1 MGMFDKFFRK
11 KQKKKEKKTIQEF
24 VKRAVK
30 GPCYC
35 QIKISEIADLY
46 GAFIHYP
53 VDALFSLEEKG
64 LTDSISLPTDSI
76 SLLRSKSLG
85 VCPKCY
91 TVTNGE
97 WLVHMD
103 LVKTSVMGAALMSKD
118 YARFLIGKCRN
129 PNCDYEEIL
138 IFWRPNEDKGMKDL
152 LAKMEIKI

>member
-1 MGMFDKFFRK
+1 MGIFDKLLGKR
-11 KQKKKEKKTIQEF
+11 QKKKETKAIQEF
-24 VKRAVK
+24 VTRAVK

-46 GAFIHYP
+46 DALINYP
-53 VDALFSLEEKG
+53 IDALFSLEEKKAA
-64 LTDSISLPTDSI
+64 DSIG
-76 SLLRSKSLG
+76 LLRSKSFG

-97 WLVHMD
+97 WLVHMH
-103 LVKTSVMGAALMSKD
+103 LVKGSGMGPALMSKD

-129 PNCDYEEIL
+129 PNCNYEEIL

-152 LAKMEIKI
+152 LAKMGIKI